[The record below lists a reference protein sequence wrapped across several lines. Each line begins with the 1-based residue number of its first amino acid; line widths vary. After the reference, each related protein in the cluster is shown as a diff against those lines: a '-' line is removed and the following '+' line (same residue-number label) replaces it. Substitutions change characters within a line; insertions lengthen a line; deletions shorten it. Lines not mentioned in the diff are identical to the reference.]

1 MGQEDEPEDELDL
14 VTEQQTLLLMWGG
27 CLVVVTPTS
36 GVSPYS
42 GGSLTLSLSMPR
54 AMKWPCSVSSSQGLL
69 ITSPEVG
76 ILQVDQFSRSVVS
89 HSLRPHSKFMAT
101 F

>member
-54 AMKWPCSVSSSQGLL
+54 AMRRPWLDETEQGHFIALGIDNDKVSEPPL
-69 ITSPEVG
+69 
-76 ILQVDQFSRSVVS
+76 
-89 HSLRPHSKFMAT
+89 
-101 F
+101 